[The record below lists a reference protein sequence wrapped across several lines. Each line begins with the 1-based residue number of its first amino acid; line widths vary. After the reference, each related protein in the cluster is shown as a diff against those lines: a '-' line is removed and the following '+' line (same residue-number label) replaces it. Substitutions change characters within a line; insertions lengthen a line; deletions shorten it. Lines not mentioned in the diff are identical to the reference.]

1 MRTPEVPA
9 QPVEVNPFWSD
20 GAQRE
25 ARGSGSQHGGGQG
38 TPTHAEQR
46 LVAHDGLSH
55 QDLLEIEAM
64 SEVQDKL
71 KNEMAEEREPL
82 CLGMEVG
89 VHTELQMG
97 MGQANV

>member
-20 GAQRE
+20 GAHRE
-25 ARGSGSQHGGGQG
+25 ARGSGSQHGGGQ
-38 TPTHAEQR
+38 
-46 LVAHDGLSH
+46 
-55 QDLLEIEAM
+55 AM

-97 MGQANV
+97 MGQANL

>member
-20 GAQRE
+20 GAHRE

-97 MGQANV
+97 MGQANL